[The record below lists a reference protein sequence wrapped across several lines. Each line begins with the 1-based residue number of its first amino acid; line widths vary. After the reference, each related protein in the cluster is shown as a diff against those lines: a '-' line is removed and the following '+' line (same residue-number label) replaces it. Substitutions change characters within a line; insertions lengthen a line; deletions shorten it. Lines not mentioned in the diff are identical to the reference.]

1 MNEMHI
7 DRIAGEL
14 GLKEQQ
20 VRAAAQLLDEEATVP
35 FIARYRKE
43 ATGLL
48 DEIQI
53 TGIRDRLAQ
62 LRDLDKRR

>member
-7 DRIAGEL
+7 NRIAGEL

-43 ATGLL
+43 STGGRYSRFASYFVLFCGL
-48 DEIQI
+48 S
-53 TGIRDRLAQ
+53 GIYHKQ
-62 LRDLDKRR
+62 